1 MTKMDLDPKYL
12 YLPEQF
18 WKKHDQCMFLIKYI
32 EEYVINMRER
42 IEIDIEEGDD
52 EAAAAAALRAMARN
66 QVMLELARTNGKLAA
81 QVEGVFAGLP
91 ASVTKEIE

>member
-1 MTKMDLDPKYL
+1 MKLVQIEASYGRTVNMGDYNSMRVD
-12 YLPEQF
+12 
-18 WKKHDQCMFLIKYI
+18 IKL
-32 EEYVINMRER
+32 VA
-42 IEIDIEEGDD
+42 DIEEGDD
-52 EAAAAAALRAMARN
+52 EAAAADALRAMARN